1 LGDYTQDNR
10 LIQVFTTLGK
20 DELLL
25 QGFHGQEG
33 VSQLFHFDLRMHS
46 EKSGITLAELIG
58 QPATVAVVLP
68 DGEVRHINGLISHFA
83 QGGSSPLEE
92 GENPTVFAHYHATLV
107 PWLWLLTRRS
117 NCRIFQNLS
126 VPDILEKIFK
136 EYGSV
141 EFSNRLQGSY
151 GQREYCV
158 QYRET
163 DFNFVSRL
171 MEEEGIFYFFEHE
184 EAKHTLVLADSPN
197 AFKPSPLH
205 PSVSYRSVTGDEREE
220 DILTEFTYGHELR
233 PGKYTVADFNFE
245 QPKLDLTA
253 TLVGTQPQKY
263 EIYDYPGEYATKD
276 AGEALVGRRL
286 EAEQLP
292 REVITGAGTC
302 RGFVP
307 GFRFKLREHYRNSFE
322 REYVLTSVY
331 HSADQGVNY
340 RSSDEGAAADLI
352 YSNSFQC
359 LPHPTPFR
367 PPRTTPVPL
376 VHGSQT
382 AIVTGKAGE
391 EIWVDKYGRVKVQF
405 HWDRD
410 GQYDENSSC
419 WVRVSQN
426 WAGKK
431 WGAMFLPRV
440 GQEVI
445 VDFLEGDPDQPII
458 TGRVY
463 NGENMPHYAL
473 PGEMTKSY
481 IKSYS
486 SKGGGGFNELRF
498 EDKKGSE
505 QVFLHAERQQDN
517 RTKADSLEW
526 VGHDRHLIVKHDQFE
541 KVEGD
546 KHLQIV
552 GDQNEKVDGTVSL
565 KVGMDLQQKVGMN
578 AALDAGMEI
587 HHKAGMNV
595 MVESG
600 MSMTVKSGMTLV
612 LESGVDLTLKVGGNF
627 ISLNPAGVF
636 IQGTMV
642 MINSGGAAGAAGS
655 GAGCSPE
662 APKDPLVADTGEPG
676 EKSEMPRP
684 KQPGKPTTY
693 SPAALVMMK
702 AAQNGAPF
710 CDI

>member
-1 LGDYTQDNR
+1 VAEEYTQDNR

-20 DELLL
+20 DKLLL
-25 QGFHGQEG
+25 QGFSGQEG

-46 EKSGITLAELIG
+46 TERAVAFADLIG
-58 QPATVAVVLP
+58 KKATVLIVLP
-68 DGEVRHINGLISHFA
+68 DGSRRFVNGLFSAFA
-83 QGGSSPLEE
+83 QGGASMLED
-92 GENPTVFAHYHATLV
+92 GERPTVFTHYQATLV

-117 NCRIFQNLS
+117 NCRIFQDLS
-126 VPDILEKIFK
+126 VPEILEKIFK
-136 EYGSV
+136 EYGGF
-141 EFSNRLQGSY
+141 EFSNRLQG
-151 GQREYCV
+151 GFDKREYCV

-245 QPKLDLTA
+245 QPKRDRTA
-253 TLVGTQPQKY
+253 TLDGRQTPKY
-263 EIYDYPGEYATKD
+263 EIYDYPGEYKTKD
-276 AGEALVGRRL
+276 AGEKLVGVRMQ
-286 EAEQLP
+286 EEETP
-292 REVITGAGTC
+292 REVVTGAGTC
-302 RGFVP
+302 RGFTP
-307 GFRFKLREHYRNSFE
+307 GSRFKLRDHYRRTFE
-322 REYVLTSVY
+322 RDYALISVY
-331 HSADQGVNY
+331 HTADQGENF
-340 RSSDEGAAADLI
+340 RSSDETAAADLN
-352 YSNSFQC
+352 YANSFQC
-359 LPHPTPFR
+359 VPHPTQFR
-367 PPRTTPVPL
+367 PPRTTPIPL

-382 AIVTGKAGE
+382 AVVTGKAGE

-426 WAGKK
+426 WAGKR

-445 VDFLEGDPDQPII
+445 VDFLEGDPDKPII

-481 IKSYS
+481 VKTYS

-505 QVFLHAERQQDN
+505 QVFIHAEMNQDN
-517 RTKADSLEW
+517 RTKNDSLEW
-526 VGHDRHLIVKHDQFE
+526 VGRDRHLIVKRDQIE
-541 KVEGD
+541 KVERD
-546 KHLQIV
+546 KHLQV
-552 GDQNEKVDGTVSL
+552 KGDKNEKVDGTVSL
-565 KVGMDLQQKVGMN
+565 NVGTDLQEKVGSKY
-578 AALDAGMEI
+578 ALDAGMEV
-587 HHKAGMNV
+587 HLKGGTNVVVEAGA
-595 MVESG
+595 
-600 MSMTVKSGMTLV
+600 T
-612 LESGVDLTLKVGGNF
+612 LTLKVGGNF
-627 ISLNPAGVF
+627 ININSGGIF
-636 IQGTMV
+636 IKGTMV
-642 MINSGGAAGAAGS
+642 MLNSGGAAGS
-655 GAGCSPE
+655 GAGCSPDTPE
-662 APKDPLVADTGEPG
+662 DPKEADTGEPG
-676 EKSEMPRP
+676 GQGVRARSRSCGRPRAARP
-684 KQPGKPTTY
+684 SATY
-693 SPAALVMMK
+693 DRTETGGPCGLD
-702 AAQNGAPF
+702 N
-710 CDI
+710 